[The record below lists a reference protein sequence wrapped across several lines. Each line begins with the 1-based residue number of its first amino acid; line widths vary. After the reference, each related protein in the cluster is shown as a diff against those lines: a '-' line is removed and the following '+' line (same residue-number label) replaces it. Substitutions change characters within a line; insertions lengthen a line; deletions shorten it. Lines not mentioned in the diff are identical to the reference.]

1 MVKNIEKK
9 LESVRKER
17 ESVITIIDSIV
28 KETYKK

>member
-17 ESVITIIDSIV
+17 ENVIGIIENLV